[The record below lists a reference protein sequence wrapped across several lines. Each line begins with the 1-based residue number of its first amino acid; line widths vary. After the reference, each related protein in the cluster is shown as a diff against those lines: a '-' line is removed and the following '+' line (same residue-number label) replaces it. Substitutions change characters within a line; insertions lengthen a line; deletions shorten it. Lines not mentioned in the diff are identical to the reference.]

1 MALVGNFTVYTY
13 ATVAG
18 KKSSSIASGSKQP
31 KHVIEIRNCSTLDY
45 TVAVS
50 GQIIGNP
57 PKVMYSGG
65 RTKWT
70 SPLLTLLRL
79 KRAYP
84 DEPLI
89 HTGPAGREDLACMEL
104 DEKSVYSSSSTV
116 HSNIGVTATID
127 VI

>member
-18 KKSSSIASGSKQP
+18 RKSSSIASGSNQP

-45 TVAVS
+45 TVTVS

-57 PKVMYSGG
+57 PRVTFSGG

-70 SPLLTLLRL
+70 SPPLTLLRL
-79 KRAYP
+79 KRVCP
-84 DEPLI
+84 DEPLT
-89 HTGPAGREDLACMEL
+89 HAGPPGQEDLACMEL
-104 DEKSVYSSSSTV
+104 DESRVFT
-116 HSNIGVTATID
+116 HLRQLCTLILE
-127 VI
+127 